1 MKNVISLLIIFFFG
15 FSGFAQNSD
24 KLQKE
29 QKKLEK
35 KISQTKSLLSKV
47 KKNATN
53 SLSELKLLDN
63 QIKSREALVRVF
75 DNQVRVAETK
85 VIEKENEVKRLYKRL
100 SSLKVQYKKML
111 LFAYKKR
118 NKTGKLMFLLSSNSY
133 NEAIKRNSYL
143 KKVADLQQ
151 KQIGL
156 IKQHQGLIKKEIKT
170 IKKEKSIKE
179 LALVEKKTERE
190 LITADKK
197 IKEKNYSKF
206 KKEEENLLVQL
217 KADERK
223 KDELKQRINTAIKQE
238 IAATQ
243 ERERKEAEKRRIEA
257 EKNKVTPVKT
267 NVDPKVDPKTTVTP
281 KTETPKKVTPVKTE
295 TLSSEGSIIGKN
307 FEANK
312 GRLPSP
318 VTGGSITERYG
329 NNAHPTLPGVV
340 VNNNGIDITCA
351 AHTKVRAVFEGE
363 VSAVINVSGAGKVVI
378 IKHGNYRTV
387 YSNLQESYVKTGD
400 KISTK
405 QSVGSLMLDEGNLS
419 VLHFEVHVV
428 NGTLIQS
435 LNPSL
440 WISR

>member
-1 MKNVISLLIIFFFG
+1 MKNVISFLIIFFFG
-15 FSGFAQNSD
+15 FVVVAQNSD

-100 SSLKVQYKKML
+100 SSLKVQYKK
-111 LFAYKKR
+111 R
-118 NKTGKLMFLLSSNSY
+118 NKTGKLMFLLSSSSY

-190 LITADKK
+190 QITADKK

-206 KKEEENLLVQL
+206 KKEEEKLLVQL

-223 KDELKQRINTAIKQE
+223 KDDLKQKINSAIKQE

-257 EKNKVTPVKT
+257 EKSKATPVKT
-267 NVDPKVDPKTTVTP
+267 NSDPKVEPKTTGTP
-281 KTETPKKVTPVKTE
+281 KTDIPKKVTPVKTE

-318 VTGGSITERYG
+318 VVGGSITERYG

-405 QSVGSLMLDEGNLS
+405 QSVGALMLDEGNLS